1 MKVRTWQIEAIVV
14 LLLLVASLF
23 FKAITFADVVCCIAV
38 WITFLHAQ
46 VADRMQEK
54 QAKMVT
60 PDVECYKWSNRYF
73 LVKEALWILFFV
85 TIHSYPALIGSITF
99 FIYPYYRKIY
109 RKKKPLDGSN

>member
-1 MKVRTWQIEAIVV
+1 MRTWKIEATVV

-23 FKAITFADVVCCIAV
+23 LKEIFYQDIICCFAV
-38 WITFLHAQ
+38 WVTFLHAQ

-60 PDVECYKWSNRYF
+60 PDVECFKWSNRYF
-73 LVKEALWILFFV
+73 LLKEAMWIVFFL
-85 TIHSYPALIGSITF
+85 TIGSYPALVGSITF

-109 RKKKPLDGSN
+109 RKNKPMNEPN